1 MEHREVMYAYSSS
14 SCTFVGMRHQ
24 PCRFRTA
31 LCPDRCGHATNV
43 FTFQLDNLAVTKN
56 EESRNAKWVEPL
68 KVGSEH
74 AVGEADL
81 GEASKTVAQL
91 LQPGDKVQLEW
102 SHDYVTV
109 AGSSGPDRPVSHL
122 VKLK

>member
-1 MEHREVMYAYSSS
+1 MA
-14 SCTFVGMRHQ
+14 TRH
-24 PCRFRTA
+24 
-31 LCPDRCGHATNV
+31 V

-56 EESRNAKWVEPL
+56 EESHKNGLNV